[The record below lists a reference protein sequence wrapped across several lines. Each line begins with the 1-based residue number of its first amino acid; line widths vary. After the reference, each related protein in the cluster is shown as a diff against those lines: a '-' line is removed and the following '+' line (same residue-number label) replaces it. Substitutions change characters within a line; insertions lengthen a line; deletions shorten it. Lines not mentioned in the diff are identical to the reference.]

1 MVAAANIVLSLV
13 LTAPVASAED
23 GSQAPEFLL
32 GDVGVRVD
40 LPAGWKMTRWSDW
53 DLQAEKPDEKLI
65 LFAWQT
71 PLQVEPT
78 EADAQ
83 QMQDAIAEAG
93 YTPVRAEAAQVDP
106 ASQGG
111 SCCGHCR

>member
-1 MVAAANIVLSLV
+1 MLAFEVNDMTCGHCASTITKALKSADRGVKVTIDLPKHLV
-13 LTAPVASAED
+13 L
-23 GSQAPEFLL
+23 
-32 GDVGVRVD
+32 
-40 LPAGWKMTRWSDW
+40 
-53 DLQAEKPDEKLI
+53 
-65 LFAWQT
+65 
-71 PLQVEPT
+71 VEPT

-83 QMQDAIAEAG
+83 QLQDAIAEAG